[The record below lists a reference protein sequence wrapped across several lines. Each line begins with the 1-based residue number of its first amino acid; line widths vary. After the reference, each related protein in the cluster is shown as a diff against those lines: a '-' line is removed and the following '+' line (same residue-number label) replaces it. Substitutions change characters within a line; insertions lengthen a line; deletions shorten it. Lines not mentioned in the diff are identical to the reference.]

1 MGGTNA
7 TKALVVGW
15 VVGLALIGAACAS
28 KGSSAAG
35 PTTPAPSTSPSA
47 TGGGGGGYGGYGGG
61 YGGGSGQGSG
71 GTATA
76 TLKQGPNGQFVFS
89 PAKLTLAK
97 GQTVNVKDVGSVA
110 HTFTIQGKGV
120 DVVNQPGQSQNV
132 TIDLAPGTYTFI
144 CNFHV
149 NLGMQGTLTVTG

>member
-35 PTTPAPSTSPSA
+35 PTTRAPSTSPSA

-71 GTATA
+71 GTAAA

-89 PAKLTLAK
+89 PAKLTVTK
-97 GQTVNVKDVGSVA
+97 GQTVNVMDVGSVA
-110 HTFTIQGKGV
+110 HTFTIQGKGI
-120 DVVNQPGQSQNV
+120 DVVNQAGQSQKVKIN
-132 TIDLAPGTYTFI
+132 LAPGTYTFI

-149 NLGMQGTLTVTG
+149 SLGMQGTLIVTG